1 MYNEIISKG
10 INKSYN
16 YFTYSN
22 YQKQIEDYKN
32 FGTEKFDIYTYNG
45 VAYAL
50 VNSKFE
56 SDYIELWQSRDT
68 KHYNEGGSHYVNAGT
83 YKPKEEFEIAEGQAN
98 AIYHG
103 LGKSTVKRVEKYGAR
118 FLEEDDYYESESKSN
133 YENLKLL
140 FALKKRGVAKN
151 FVITLL
157 KVIQNEEDIKNW
169 TLEKNNPS
177 LKNYLT
183 EKTRFKKS
191 DYLTNGTL
199 RPFQRMRYLKDH
211 EGGFTHGFRAEYE
224 DRLMS
229 ILFELN
235 QLGYYHTDLMIT
247 PAHRSGQ
254 NVMYSDND
262 LVIVDDFPVRYLSL
276 EEYYAKLDE
285 IKQRMTQ
292 QEFNEFIYHVKN
304 IEPGSDFF
312 DDRCSV
318 MYKDQWLWVANN
330 KNQQYID
337 YYDQQ
342 LRNPYPLPMTD
353 LLLNGRDVSKYKL
366 YIPKEMEDKF
376 KNIIKLIDA
385 DNVNLYNGNLT
396 FAEKNLRD
404 SLAASN
410 LSLNVANNFNG
421 SLKKSVLEILQGYAK
436 YNVFKHNYGK
446 NKQLVE
452 LLEKVESKSYAI
464 ALIKMTQLT
473 IQTGNE
479 ADMNNIKNMLEI
491 TPITGRSD
499 KVKKITTKKYNKV
512 TDSSFYITL
521 EQALQLLRV

>member
-1 MYNEIISKG
+1 M
-10 INKSYN
+10 
-16 YFTYSN
+16 
-22 YQKQIEDYKN
+22 
-32 FGTEKFDIYTYNG
+32 
-45 VAYAL
+45 
-50 VNSKFE
+50 
-56 SDYIELWQSRDT
+56 R
-68 KHYNEGGSHYVNAGT
+68 GGSHYVNTST
-83 YKPKEEFEIAEGQAN
+83 YKPKEELMIAQGESN

-103 LGKSTVKRVEKYGAR
+103 LGKSTVKRVQKYNDD
-118 FLEEDDYYESESKSN
+118 FLLKDDYYESESESN

-151 FVITLL
+151 FVIPLL
-157 KVIQNEEDIKNW
+157 KVILNEEDIKNW
-169 TLEKNNPS
+169 THEKNNPS

-183 EKTRFKKS
+183 EKTLFKQS
-191 DYLTNGTL
+191 NNSHR
-199 RPFQRMRYLKDH
+199 RPFQRMRCLAGYQ
-211 EGGFTHGFRAEYE
+211 GGITAIFRDDYK
-224 DRLMS
+224 DRLMA

-235 QLGYYHTDLMIT
+235 QLGYYHTDLMAG
-247 PAHRSGQ
+247 PKHRSGQ

-262 LVIVDDFPVRYLSL
+262 LVIVDDFPIRYLSL
-276 EEYYAKLDE
+276 EEYYEKLNE
-285 IKQRMTQ
+285 IKQSMSV
-292 QEFNEFIYHVKN
+292 EES
-304 IEPGSDFF
+304 ELF
-312 DDRCSV
+312 DYRSSI

-330 KNQQYID
+330 NNQQYIA

-342 LRNPYPLPMTD
+342 LLNLNPVPMTD
-353 LLLNGRDVSKYKL
+353 LLLNGRDVSHYKL

-376 KNIIKLIDA
+376 KNIIKLINA

-446 NKQLVE
+446 NKQLIE

-473 IQTGNE
+473 IQTKNE
-479 ADMNNIKNMLEI
+479 ADMNNVKNMLEI
-491 TPITGRSD
+491 TPIAGRSD

-512 TDSSFYITL
+512 TDSSFYRTL